1 MSVKDKLD
9 KFHYHE
15 MLDRLHVVMS
25 TIDDHIL
32 QHPVCKLEKDICTKV
47 DEAVTLLYQAYQ
59 EAGKISHERFESN
72 KQS

>member
-25 TIDDHIL
+25 TIDNHIL
-32 QHPVCKLEKDICTKV
+32 QHPVCKLEKEVCTKV
-47 DEAVTLLYQAYQ
+47 DEALTLLFQAYQ
-59 EAGKISHERFESN
+59 EVGNIENNKFENIS
-72 KQS
+72 

>member
-15 MLDRLHVVMS
+15 MLDRLHIIMS

-32 QHPVCKLEKDICTKV
+32 QHPVCKLEKEVSTKV
-47 DEAVTLLYQAYQ
+47 DKALTLLFQAYQ
-59 EAGKISHERFESN
+59 EVGKIDCEKFDKN
-72 KQS
+72 Q

>member
-15 MLDRLHVVMS
+15 MLDS

-32 QHPVCKLEKDICTKV
+32 QHPVCKLEKDVCTKV
-47 DEAVTLLYQAYQ
+47 DEAVTLLYLSL
-59 EAGKISHERFESN
+59 IHI
-72 KQS
+72 